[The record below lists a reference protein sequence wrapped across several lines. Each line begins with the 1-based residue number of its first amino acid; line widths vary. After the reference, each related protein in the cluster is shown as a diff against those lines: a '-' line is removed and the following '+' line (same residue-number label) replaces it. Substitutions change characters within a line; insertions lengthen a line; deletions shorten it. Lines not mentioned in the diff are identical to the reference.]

1 MSEPFQLNPAKS
13 ALLVMDY
20 QNVLL
25 EHFVSEDQRAGVLA
39 NTARMIEAA
48 RAAQMPVVYVM
59 VAFRQ
64 GYPEVSE
71 RNRLFS
77 RVKQS
82 GAFGCGQVETAIHP
96 AVAPL
101 DNEPVVIKHRIGAF
115 TGTALETLLRS
126 NGIETLVLAGV
137 TTAGVVLSTVRQ
149 ALDLDYRVVVAR
161 DCCADPDHDVH
172 HVLLDKVIAQH
183 AEVVSAQR
191 VVDALP
197 A

>member
-1 MSEPFQLNPAKS
+1 MSEPFQLDPAKS

-25 EHFVSEDQRAGVLA
+25 EHYVPEEQRAGVLA

-48 RAAQMPVVYVM
+48 RAAHMPVIYVM

-77 RVKQS
+77 LVKQS
-82 GAFGCGQVETAIHP
+82 GAFGRGQTETAIHP

-161 DCCADPDHDVH
+161 DGCADPDHDVH

-183 AEVVSAQR
+183 AEVVPAQR

>member
-1 MSEPFQLNPAKS
+1 
-13 ALLVMDY
+13 
-20 QNVLL
+20 
-25 EHFVSEDQRAGVLA
+25 
-39 NTARMIEAA
+39 
-48 RAAQMPVVYVM
+48 MPVVYVM